1 MTRPQCLCCAF
12 AAPLANFGIAALA
25 RSRALQGYKSKCEL
39 GIRLRASKSGMRRIS
54 FGTIKVRPR
63 PGRRSQ
69 GWLRAGALLVPV
81 ALGRSGVR
89 ANKREGDGGTPGGRF
104 RAVRLWWRAD
114 RLPRPRTL
122 LPLRR
127 IGPADAWCE
136 DPTDR
141 RYNRPF
147 RRSANEPGDRL
158 WRDDALYDIFLELD
172 HNTRPRV
179 AGRGSAVFVHI
190 ARPGLA
196 PTAGCIAL
204 RRHDLLALVARITR
218 KTRIIIHS

>member
-1 MTRPQCLCCAF
+1 
-12 AAPLANFGIAALA
+12 
-25 RSRALQGYKSKCEL
+25 
-39 GIRLRASKSGMRRIS
+39 MRRVS
-54 FGTIKVRPR
+54 FGMIEVRPR

-69 GWLRAGALLVPV
+69 GWLRGGALLVPV

-89 ANKREGDGGTPGGRF
+89 ANKREGDGGTPCGRF

-114 RLPRPRTL
+114 RLPRPRTS

-204 RRHDLLALVARITR
+204 RRHDLLALVGRITR
-218 KTRIIIHS
+218 KTRIIVHF